1 VSGSLPGSGRA
12 EGSTA
17 DELEDAV
24 AVDVLTEIVISRAA
38 GAVAAYAADPANA
51 PAWYENISSVTW
63 ETSQPLQTGSRV
75 AFTAR
80 FLGRQLAY
88 TYEITDFTPA
98 ERLVMRTAQG
108 PFPMETTYT
117 WQAVDD
123 DSTRMTLRN
132 RGEPAGFSKLA
143 VPFITMAMRRAN
155 RKDLRNLKTVL
166 ETA

>member
-1 VSGSLPGSGRA
+1 
-12 EGSTA
+12 
-17 DELEDAV
+17 V

-38 GAVAAYAADPANA
+38 DAVAAYAADPANA
-51 PAWYENISSVTW
+51 PAWYENISSITW
-63 ETSQPLQTGSRV
+63 ETSPPLQTGSRV

-117 WQAVDD
+117 WQAMDEG
-123 DSTRMTLRN
+123 STRMTLRN
-132 RGEPAGFSKLA
+132 RGEPAGFSRLA
-143 VPFITMAMRRAN
+143 APFITMAMRRAN